1 MLVWRWA
8 PQENDHVEK
17 DEMLLDERGVQKVVE
32 CRDEDVML
40 LIRIGY
46 KTLLVW

>member
-1 MLVWRWA
+1 MVWRWA
-8 PQENDHVEK
+8 PRENDHVEK
-17 DEMLLDERGVQKVVE
+17 DEMLLDERGVQKVE

-40 LIRIGY
+40 LIRIGC